1 MPARILI
8 TLATCFTLIAAGPA
22 AAYRLWLE
30 TSYTGETLSPGQDI
44 IVEVHIDTEGDTG
57 ALWFSASVLFPA
69 EVIQYDGPASSS
81 ASYLLYS
88 GGKGTSSHMAPSSVH
103 QPPRP
108 LLWPTA
114 TDQINVD
121 FLIDGIQG
129 SGSGTQA
136 TPSDELVATL
146 SFVVVGGGSG
156 QIALDLNRDGNI
168 FAVAGGPEGAED
180 IKGLVALGS
189 PIGVTAAV
197 GVPALG
203 SLGLLLLVGLM
214 GCLGQ
219 GRLRRVNARTASNS
233 VLVCLTV
240 VAVGTFAPTVH
251 AMDDADSDGVPD
263 ASDNCVNVPN
273 GPLGGLCSAQEDAD
287 LDGYGNAC
295 DFDVNNDGVAGM
307 DDWHLT
313 WLARGTT
320 DPLYQFTCTGA
331 VALGDLF
338 EMLSA
343 IRSFT
348 LPGPSGLA
356 CAGSIPCAP

>member
-1 MPARILI
+1 MLSRVLI
-8 TLATCFTLIAAGPA
+8 TFAISLTLIAAAPA

-30 TSYTGETLSPGQDI
+30 TSYAGEILSPGQDVT
-44 IVEVHIDTEGDTG
+44 VEVHIDTEGDTG

-81 ASYLLYS
+81 VSYLLYS
-88 GGKGTSSHMAPSSVH
+88 GGKSTLAYMAPSSVH
-103 QPPRP
+103 NPRRP

-114 TDQINVD
+114 NDQVNVD
-121 FLIDGIQG
+121 FLIDDT

-146 SFVVVGGGSG
+146 SFVVVGAGSG

-180 IKGLVALGS
+180 IKGLVGLGS

-203 SLGLLLLVGLM
+203 SLGLLLLAGLM

-240 VAVGTFAPTVH
+240 VAVGAFATTVH
-251 AMDDADSDGVPD
+251 AIDDADSDGVPD

-273 GPLGGLCSAQEDAD
+273 GPLAGLCSAQEDAD

-338 EMLSA
+338 EMINA
-343 IRSFT
+343 IRSFA
-348 LPGPSGLA
+348 LPGPSGLV

>member
-1 MPARILI
+1 MPVRILV
-8 TLATCFTLIAAGPA
+8 TLATCFTLIAAAPA

-30 TSYTGETLSPGQDI
+30 TSYTGETLSPGQDV

-69 EVIQYDGPASSS
+69 GVIQYDGPASSS

-88 GGKGTSSHMAPSSVH
+88 GGKGTFGYMAPSSVNI
-103 QPPRP
+103 PPRP

-114 TDQINVD
+114 SDQINVD
-121 FLIDGIQG
+121 FVIDDTFGP
-129 SGSGTQA
+129 GTQA

-146 SFVVVGGGSG
+146 SFTVIGAGSG

-168 FAVAGGPEGAED
+168 FAVVGGPGGAED
-180 IKGLVALGS
+180 IKGLVTLES
-189 PIGVTAAV
+189 PISVTAAV

-203 SLGLLLLVGLM
+203 YFGLLLLAGLM
-214 GCLGQ
+214 GCLAQ
-219 GRLRRVNARTASNS
+219 GRLRLANARVASNS

-240 VAVGTFAPTVH
+240 IAVGTFAPTVH

-273 GPLGGLCSAQEDAD
+273 GPLGGLCAAQEDAD
-287 LDGYGNAC
+287 MDGYGNAC

-320 DPLYQFTCTGA
+320 DPLYQFTCTGG
-331 VALGDLF
+331 VSSLDLA
-338 EMLSA
+338 EMLNA
-343 IRSFT
+343 IRSFA